1 MTLKTTLKTL
11 AAMAILVPAAAQAE
25 NYTGSMEFTLG
36 LGSTFDAEYDKPAA
50 GAPSKFESDAGGLLA
65 ITPGIDRMLGKS
77 IGIGLE
83 MGFIWLGVADK
94 VEDTFKDA
102 ERTLVL
108 NPNVRLSMNF
118 PIKAGISLSAMIAGG
133 PAFWTSNDTTTEE
146 FDSTR
151 IGYGFRFNFGGG
163 YALNKDVAAFLTIGY
178 YTTTSYG
185 DDVTATQ
192 SSIPI
197 NVGLRSSF

>member
-11 AAMAILVPAAAQAE
+11 AALAILVPAAAQAQD
-25 NYTGSMEFTLG
+25 YTGSMEFSLG
-36 LGSTFDAEYDKPAA
+36 FGSSFEAEFDEAPA
-50 GAPSKFESDAGGLLA
+50 GFPSKVDGDAGTMLA

-77 IGIGLE
+77 VGIGLE
-83 MGFIWLGVADK
+83 MGFIWLGAG
-94 VEDTFKDA
+94 EDAPDDA
-102 ERTLVL
+102 ARTLVL

-118 PIKAGISLSAMIAGG
+118 PLQAGISLSGMIAAG
-133 PAFWTSNDTTTEE
+133 PSFWTANDDAVKGDP

-163 YALNKDVAAFLTIGY
+163 YALNKDVSAFMTIGY

-192 SSIPI
+192 SSIPV
-197 NVGLRSSF
+197 NVGLRSTF